1 MDTIYQ
7 LISNLGFPIV
17 MCLLMWYDKRTTLA
31 QNAKAIEELK
41 EVIDRNTEV
50 TQSFQ
55 NLIVS
60 RETFKE

>member
-1 MDTIYQ
+1 MKDLMQ
-7 LISNLGFPIV
+7 FISTVGFPIV

-50 TQSFQ
+50 TQSLQ

>member
-1 MDTIYQ
+1 MENITQ
-7 LISNLGFPIV
+7 FISTVGFPIV

-50 TQSFQ
+50 TQSLQ

>member
-1 MDTIYQ
+1 
-7 LISNLGFPIV
+7 

-50 TQSFQ
+50 TQSLQ